1 MAVTAYVNR
10 DHLRKNKAEITN
22 LLEDL
27 PNEFRGPLG
36 ASVEQLNV
44 TKDGQTWTTD
54 QPTLV
59 ALLVLGAGLGLL
71 TVSEQFDL
79 TNDLRYVLAVRIV

>member
-1 MAVTAYVNR
+1 MAVTVYVNR